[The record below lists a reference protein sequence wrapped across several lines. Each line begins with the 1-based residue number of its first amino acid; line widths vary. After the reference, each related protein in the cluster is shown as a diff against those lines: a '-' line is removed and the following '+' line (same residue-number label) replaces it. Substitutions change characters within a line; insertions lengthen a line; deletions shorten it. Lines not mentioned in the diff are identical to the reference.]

1 MTIIQ
6 NCGIIYIE
14 KGVDILAKHNLVM
27 CRECKQKFQR
37 DDLVEGVD
45 WIMPSKNWYYH
56 KSCYDTWVQERQ
68 DAMTNVEANKQ
79 DSEYRTEIFDF
90 LSRHLK
96 VRFDGAKVGSQIN
109 LMLKKGRTIKG
120 IYFSLIYWFDILNN
134 PWNDKYDGI
143 WIAELK
149 YDEAREYWRERAKNN
164 HELLAQVEKQIKA
177 MYEMPKVM
185 VKENK
190 KKNFVSQLDRIGE
203 MEDDE

>member
-1 MTIIQ
+1 M
-6 NCGIIYIE
+6 
-14 KGVDILAKHNLVM
+14 AKHNLVM

-45 WIMPSKNWYYH
+45 WVMPSKNWYYH
-56 KSCYDTWVQERQ
+56 KSCYDAWVQERQ